1 MMRGGNRDVS
11 SVVISGHQRSSVV
24 IGGHQRC
31 VSEARRGHQTLGTQ
45 PVTQPVTQSA
55 TQEVLI
61 KGDRTSALSIPLT
74 PDESMPTSG
83 PVAPHLHAISGKHQW
98 QHDSIAAQRRLTCRA
113 PLDWM

>member
-1 MMRGGNRDVS
+1 MMMGGNRDVS

-98 QHDSIAAQRRLTCRA
+98 QSSVAA
-113 PLDWM
+113 

>member
-1 MMRGGNRDVS
+1 MMGGNRDVS

-24 IGGHQRC
+24 ISGHRWSSEVRIGGIRG
-31 VSEARRGHQTLGTQ
+31 AYRRGHQTLGTQ

-55 TQEVLI
+55 TQAVLI

-83 PVAPHLHAISGKHQW
+83 LMAPHLHAISGKHQW
-98 QHDSIAAQRRLTCRA
+98 QSSVAISGSMTQ
-113 PLDWM
+113 